1 MEELVLAAK
10 ANKHKLIHQSI
21 IINLKTTVMKKVILS
36 IVIAVAPLMG
46 FSQSIFDKYENMDQ
60 VSAVIIN
67 KGMIDLVGALGIDEN
82 DPESKDFM
90 EIAKGLKGIRVF
102 LTEDKNIGT
111 EMGSTVQKYL
121 KSGSMEELMR
131 VKDEGTNVKF
141 YVKNGRDENHITE
154 LLMFVSGIKNNETDE
169 HGRKFETVLV
179 SLNGDLDLD
188 KIGALTKKMNLP
200 NELNKVGKKDGK

>member
-1 MEELVLAAK
+1 
-10 ANKHKLIHQSI
+10 
-21 IINLKTTVMKKVILS
+21 MKKVIFS
-36 IVIAVAPLMG
+36 IALAIAPLVV

-102 LTEDKNIGT
+102 LTEDKSIGT

-121 KSGSMEELMR
+121 KSGSMEEL
-131 VKDEGTNVKF
+131 DAG
-141 YVKNGRDENHITE
+141 
-154 LLMFVSGIKNNETDE
+154 
-169 HGRKFETVLV
+169 
-179 SLNGDLDLD
+179 
-188 KIGALTKKMNLP
+188 
-200 NELNKVGKKDGK
+200 

>member
-1 MEELVLAAK
+1 
-10 ANKHKLIHQSI
+10 
-21 IINLKTTVMKKVILS
+21 MKKVILS
-36 IVIAVAPLMG
+36 IAIAVAPLMG
-46 FSQSIFDKYENMDQ
+46 FSQSVFDKYENMDQ

-67 KGMIDLVGALGIDEN
+67 KGMIDLVGALGMDE
-82 DPESKDFM
+82 DDQESRDFM
-90 EIAKGLKGIRVF
+90 EIAKGLKGIKVF
-102 LTEDKNIGT
+102 FTEDKGIGA
-111 EMGSTVQKYL
+111 EMGTTVQSYL

-154 LLMFVSGIKNNETDE
+154 LLMFVSGIKNMETGE
-169 HGRKFETVLV
+169 HGRQIETVLV

-200 NELNKVGKKDGK
+200 KELNKAGKKDGK

>member
-1 MEELVLAAK
+1 
-10 ANKHKLIHQSI
+10 
-21 IINLKTTVMKKVILS
+21 MKKVIFS
-36 IVIAVAPLMG
+36 IVIAIAPLVV
-46 FSQSIFDKYENMDQ
+46 FSQSIFDKYENMEQ

-154 LLMFVSGIKNNETDE
+154 LLMFVSGIKNKETGE
-169 HGRKFETVLV
+169 HGRQFETVLV